1 MHMQLKILGDQ
12 RAENGICPGCL
23 TTHLSIRLLELPK
36 PIVNVIRCVG
46 NVSGSCSTAKLSGL
60 ATHGVHEL
68 AYQVVAS

>member
-1 MHMQLKILGDQ
+1 MFH
-12 RAENGICPGCL
+12 NSPVN
-23 TTHLSIRLLELPK
+23 TSIGVTK